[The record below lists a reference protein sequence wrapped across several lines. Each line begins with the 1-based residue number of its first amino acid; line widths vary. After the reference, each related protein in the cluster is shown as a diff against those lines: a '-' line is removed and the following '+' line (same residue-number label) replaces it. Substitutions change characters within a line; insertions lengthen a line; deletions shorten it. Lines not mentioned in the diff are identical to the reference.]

1 MSGEA
6 VPQVMAGQGA
16 AFVVQGVVQGVGFRP
31 FVQRLATAERLVGWV
46 RNAADGVH
54 IAVYGDEA
62 GIARFRHRLAAEAP
76 PLARIDR
83 VSEGPVGEPAP
94 AGFTILGSVA
104 GEVRTGIVPDAATC
118 ADCRRELFDPADRRH
133 RYPFLNCTNCGPR
146 FSIVEGLPYDR
157 ANTAMA
163 GFAMC
168 EECAA
173 EYRDPADRR
182 FHAQPTACPAC
193 GPAVWLERA
202 GEGVVLAG
210 GDAAIV
216 AVRAQLARGEIC
228 AIKGIGGFH
237 LACSAVDEVAVRRL
251 RRLKR
256 RRAKPLAL
264 MVRDLAVAE
273 RYCRLE
279 GGERALLSSA
289 AAPIVLAAIRRDA
302 ALPAEIAPGL
312 DRLGLMLPHAPL
324 HLLLME
330 GLETPLVMTSGNE
343 HGEPQA
349 TGNDQARS
357 DLARLADMLLLH
369 DRRIVNRVDD
379 SVVQV
384 LGQRPQVLRRG
395 RGFAPRPLPLPPGF
409 MRRHPA
415 VVALGGDIK
424 NAFAVAKG
432 GRVVLSQHIGDLS
445 GLRARADL
453 EATLGLYLE
462 LQKVA
467 PDLVVAD
474 PHPGYRAS
482 RVAREVAERH
492 VVPLVEVAHHHAH
505 AAACMAEHGL
515 QLGHPPVLALV
526 QDGIGWGEDGAL
538 WGAELLA
545 CDYRR
550 ARRLATLRPTALPGG
565 DRAALEPWRNL
576 VAQLAAAH
584 PDVAA
589 WPDVYRRRLEG
600 RPVETLTAAIRAGM
614 NAPPASSAGR
624 LFDAVAAALGIVA
637 GRQDYE
643 GEAAMRL
650 EALAEH
656 WVRAHGRPSGYR
668 FAVAREED
676 GPAVVDP
683 APLWTAIA
691 QDLQAGATPPLV
703 AARFHSGW
711 AWVWAALAG
720 TAPAAVAEPVIVL
733 SGGVFQNRLLASM
746 LASDLEVA
754 GWRVLQ
760 HQDVPA
766 NDGGLA
772 FGQVVIALARHHGE
786 TE

>member
-1 MSGEA
+1 MGS
-6 VPQVMAGQGA
+6 GQGS

-31 FVQRLATAERLVGWV
+31 FVQRVATAERLAGWV
-46 RNAADGVH
+46 RNAPDGVH
-54 IAVYGDEA
+54 IAVYGDEV
-62 GIARFRHRLAAEAP
+62 GIARFRHRLGAEAP

-83 VSEGPVGEPAP
+83 VTEGPVNGPAP
-94 AGFTILGSVA
+94 AGFTILASVA

-118 ADCRRELFDPADRRH
+118 ADCRRELFDPADRRYG
-133 RYPFLNCTNCGPR
+133 YPFLNCTNCGPR

-168 EECAA
+168 DECAA

-182 FHAQPTACPAC
+182 FHAQATACPTC
-193 GPAVWLERA
+193 GPAVWLESI
-202 GEGVVLAG
+202 GDGVVLAG
-210 GDAAIV
+210 GDAAIL
-216 AVRAQLARGEIC
+216 AVQARLAGGEIC

-251 RRLKR
+251 RQLKR
-256 RRAKPLAL
+256 RPAKPLAL
-264 MVRDLAVAE
+264 MVSDLAVAE
-273 RYCRLE
+273 RFCRLE
-279 GGERALLSSA
+279 GGGRALLASP
-289 AAPIVLAAIRRDA
+289 AAPIVLVAIRRDA
-302 ALPAEIAPGL
+302 ELPAAIAPGL
-312 DRLGLMLPHAPL
+312 DRLGLMLPHSPL
-324 HLLLME
+324 HLLLMA
-330 GLETPLVMTSGNE
+330 GFETPLVMTSGNA

-357 DLARLADMLLLH
+357 DLALLADVLLLH
-369 DRRIVNRVDD
+369 DRRIANRVDD

-384 LGQRPQVLRRG
+384 AGGRPQVLRRG
-395 RGFAPRPLPLPPGF
+395 RGLAPRPLPLPSGF
-409 MRRHPA
+409 ARDHPA
-415 VVALGGDIK
+415 VLALGGDIK

-432 GRVVLSQHIGDLS
+432 GRVVLSPHIGDLS
-445 GLRARADL
+445 SLRALADL
-453 EATLGLYLE
+453 EATLGLFLD
-462 LQKVA
+462 LQEVA

-482 RVAREVAERH
+482 RVARDVAERRNI
-492 VVPLVEVAHHHAH
+492 PLVDVAHHHAH

-515 QLGHPPVLALV
+515 PLGHPPVLALV
-526 QDGIGWGEDGAL
+526 QDGIGLGEDGAL

-545 CDYRR
+545 CNYRQ

-576 VAQLAAAH
+576 AAQLAAVDAE
-584 PDVAA
+584 PAA
-589 WPDVYRRRLEG
+589 WPEVFRRLLAG
-600 RPVETLTAAIRAGM
+600 RPVEAVTAAIRAGV

-624 LFDAVAAALGIVA
+624 LFDAVAAALGLIA

-650 EALAEH
+650 EAMAEQ
-656 WVRAHGRPSGYR
+656 WVRAHGRPGGYR
-668 FAVAREED
+668 FAVGKDEE
-676 GPAVVDP
+676 GLAVVDP
-683 APLWTAIA
+683 APLWPAIA
-691 QDLQAGATPPLV
+691 QDLQAGATPSLV
-703 AARFHSGW
+703 GARFHSGW
-711 AWVWAALAG
+711 ARVWAALAG
-720 TAPAAVAEPVIVL
+720 AAPAAAEPVIVL
-733 SGGVFQNRLLASM
+733 SGGVFQNRLLAAM

-772 FGQVVIALARHHGE
+772 LGQVVIALARHHAE
-786 TE
+786 AE